1 MLMNNYTARMIF
13 PTIIHEYLYDKIDEE
28 EAIDFCYRQ
37 KELDPQGKVLSN
49 RGGWHSDFFNV
60 TDDNIISNIL
70 TEGLGKSIFTAFHP
84 SLGFSICYWI
94 MINCPSSYNASH
106 THPDAHFSG
115 VLWLK
120 VPENSGKIKFDSPFS
135 HTGHVETL
143 SYLDEVKDQ
152 TAFYHSMTFSPKV
165 GKMLTFPSA
174 LRHEV
179 LLNES
184 DEDRI
189 AISYN
194 INILK

>member
-1 MLMNNYTARMIF
+1 MNNYTARMIF
-13 PTIIHEYLYDKIDEE
+13 PTIIHEYLHDNFDEK
-28 EAIDFCYRQ
+28 EAIDFCYKQ
-37 KELDPQGKVLSN
+37 KELDPQGKVISN
-49 RGGWHSDFFNV
+49 RGGWHSNFFNV

-70 TEGLGKSIFTAFHP
+70 TEGLGKSIFTALRP
-84 SLGFSICYWI
+84 SLGFSINYWI
-94 MINCPSSYNASH
+94 MINCPNSYNTSH

-115 VLWLK
+115 VVWLK
-120 VPENSGKIKFDSPFS
+120 VPEKSGKIKFENPLT
-135 HTGHVETL
+135 HTSFVEVS

-152 TAFYHSMTFSPKV
+152 TAFYHGMTFSPKV

-189 AISYN
+189 AVSYN
-194 INILK
+194 INIIK